1 MSLLFS
7 YGSNYPRQLAE
18 RLGHDV
24 DTWGAYA
31 DGFERV
37 FRGFS
42 TRWGGGVAS
51 LIPAPGA
58 RTFGH
63 VMRVTPDDLRVL
75 DAREGVPD
83 AYFRTEIP
91 VVIDQGPTEAWVY
104 IARSGEFHP
113 PSRRYLEAVAETIST
128 HWEPVLWREIPVR

>member
-1 MSLLFS
+1 VALLFS
-7 YGSNYPRQLAE
+7 YGSNYPRQLSE
-18 RLGHDV
+18 RLGRDI

-37 FRGFS
+37 FRGYS

-51 LIPAPGA
+51 LIPTPGA

-63 VMRVTPDDLRVL
+63 VTRVDAADLRVL
-75 DAREGVPD
+75 DAREGVPG
-83 AYFRTEIP
+83 AYLRMEIP

-104 IARSGEFHP
+104 IARSPDFHA

-128 HWEPVLWREIPVR
+128 HWEPVFWQEIPVR